1 VYNAALISDKWGRW
15 RDDWVIVQA
24 EVHDWLE
31 LPTAISMGSCSS
43 WDKVPN
49 PLQAYRPVIKRIQF
63 LA

>member
-1 VYNAALISDKWGRW
+1 
-15 RDDWVIVQA
+15 VIVQA

-31 LPTAISMGSCSS
+31 LPTAISMGSRSG
-43 WDKVPN
+43 WEKVPN